1 MSDQDLQ
8 FKITTVAELGAL
20 RDLEKDLQKAVV
32 SARALGNTKLAGE
45 KEEEL
50 KRIQGQLAQ
59 FGFGERFEAQL
70 KSVVGKIPVLGE
82 VVEGLNGSFGIL
94 AKGAVAGAA
103 ALELAKKSIE
113 AFAEKETEVAK
124 LNQALAN
131 SGQYSEEASAQ
142 VQELADKFEELTGI
156 DDGKFIN
163 VARTLLQFGANR
175 DNLEQYTQAVV
186 NLAGLL
192 GGDVEQAAFLFGKAM
207 QGSTEM
213 LSRYG
218 IHVDSALSKT
228 QQLEQIMQ
236 QAAQRGGGQLL
247 ATQGT
252 LGRGFTDLGISTGK
266 WFTGLGSIIAQT
278 GILQRGLGA
287 LAEVIR
293 FVSFS
298 DVVGPA
304 KEFQNSLD
312 GIAESAEETAKKLD
326 AAKTAGE
333 ALAKTNLDEITAAA
347 EAAAKKFDAL
357 TAAIQRS
364 ESANIAIRQAQ
375 TAVDL
380 AKIDEDEAADKINP
394 GEAARRRFD
403 AKKAGDEREV
413 TAKIDSIQ
421 AQMKVE
427 TDKVEQARF
436 NTAVVRINRDQTQG
450 KIDEN
455 KGIATDAQTQLDS
468 NRDNRSEERARQS
481 AEIAALKK
489 KLARLTERP
498 LGDNLDLAVLFND
511 PVYQRKQRLK
521 QPEIEATRKALAE
534 AESKASS
541 SDKTYTDEQTA
552 LRTKLAA
559 ANAEIARLQPQ
570 ADSYNTDLTKKEG
583 EEKTTKTASETKLA
597 DLDSQ
602 LGTVTTVYGL
612 KQEAETIGHEKVQ
625 READKKTGE
634 EQANAGILGRIRTEA
649 VVGDRF
655 AVNTGEA
662 ARKSGDKEL
671 EQAALTFHQA
681 SQAMENPEAGVEQA
695 KAFQETGNALVKYLA
710 AHKQKND
717 SMEQALKTLA
727 TQVAG
732 LTSTR
737 NQ

>member
-1 MSDQDLQ
+1 MADQSLNI
-8 FKITTVAELGAL
+8 KISTTAELTAL
-20 RDLEKDLQKAVV
+20 RDLERELTKSYTAAKTLGNSKDMAKLGDELNAVK
-32 SARALGNTKLAGE
+32 SRIGEFGIFKKIGAEALGAASE
-45 KEEEL
+45 
-50 KRIQGQLAQ
+50 
-59 FGFGERFEAQL
+59 
-70 KSVVGKIPVLGE
+70 VPVLGR
-82 VVEGLNGSFGIL
+82 VMSAFNGSLGPVSVAIGGL
-94 AKGAVAGAA
+94 ATG
-103 ALELAKKSIE
+103 LELAKKSIE

-333 ALAKTNLDEITAAA
+333 ALAKTNLDAITAAA

-364 ESANIAIRQAQ
+364 EQANIAISQAQ

-380 AKIDEDEAADKINP
+380 AKIDEDEAAGKINP

-421 AQMKVE
+421 AQMEVE
-427 TDKVEQARF
+427 TDKVEQAGF

-541 SDKTYTDEQTA
+541 SGKTYTDEQTA

-559 ANAEIARLQPQ
+559 ANAEIARLQPL
-570 ADSYNTDLTKKEG
+570 ADGYNTDLTKKEG

-671 EQAALTFHQA
+671 EQAALAFHQA